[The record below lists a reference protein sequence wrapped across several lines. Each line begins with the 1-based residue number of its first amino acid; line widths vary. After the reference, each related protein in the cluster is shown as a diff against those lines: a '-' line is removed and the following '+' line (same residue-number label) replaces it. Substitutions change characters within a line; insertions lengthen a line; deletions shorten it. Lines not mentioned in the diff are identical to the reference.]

1 MPGMSDTNGLSGA
14 DISFILTALETLKE
28 DLVESLSNEA
38 TREAARFHI
47 DLIFSIKEKIENR
60 EIQFSD
66 DECRVM
72 YIAALEMRN
81 FMNKILDEK
90 KASEYDREMAKST
103 LRSANA
109 MLRFL
114 RKTFI
119 ENGVDVD
126 DLINPQV

>member
-1 MPGMSDTNGLSGA
+1 MPDMRETNGLSGA
-14 DISFILTALETLKE
+14 DISFILTALEALKE

-38 TREAARFHI
+38 TRETARYHI
-47 DLIFSIKEKIENR
+47 DLIFSVKEKIENK

-72 YIAALEMRN
+72 YIAALEMRD

-90 KASEYDREMAKST
+90 TASEYDREMAKST

-126 DLINPQV
+126 DLV

>member
-1 MPGMSDTNGLSGA
+1 MPDKSVTNELSRA
-14 DISFILTALETLKE
+14 DISFILTALEALKE
-28 DLVESLSNEA
+28 DLVESLANEA
-38 TREAARFHI
+38 TRESARFHI
-47 DLIFSIKEKIENR
+47 DLIFSVKEKLENR
-60 EIQFSD
+60 EVQFSD

-72 YIAALEMRN
+72 YVAALEMRK

-90 KASEYDREMAKST
+90 KSSEYDREMAKST

-119 ENGVDVD
+119 ANGIDVD
-126 DLINPQV
+126 LYSV